1 MLQLTNA
8 GNDSFA
14 KCQAGRDKPCP
25 FSRAVSAGERAHNS
39 SRIDD
44 SHNE

>member
-1 MLQLTNA
+1 MLQLTNV
-8 GNDSFA
+8 GNYFFA
-14 KCQAGRDKPCP
+14 KYQAGRDKPCP

-39 SRIDD
+39 SRIDG